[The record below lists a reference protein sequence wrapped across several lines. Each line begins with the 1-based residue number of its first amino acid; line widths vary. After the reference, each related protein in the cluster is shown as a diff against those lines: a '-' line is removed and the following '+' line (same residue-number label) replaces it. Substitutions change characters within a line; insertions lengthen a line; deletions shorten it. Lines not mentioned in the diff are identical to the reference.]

1 MEASYVFSVN
11 RELFDEN
18 CDPSPR
24 YLVNQGGT
32 SSGKTYCIMQRMV
45 ELAVQHYR
53 AIITVAGQDLPN
65 LKVGAMRDTE
75 SIITGDPW
83 LSAFFTRNR
92 SESYYRGLNGSL
104 IEFKSYKDA
113 QDAKNGKRDYLFVN
127 EANGLTWEVFW
138 QLAIRTRKQIWVDYN
153 PSARF
158 WVHDQLIGRS
168 DCKLIISDH
177 RGNGFLSEAE
187 HAKIE
192 GIKDPHLFAVYARGL
207 TGRVT
212 GLVLQNWDIVDELPP
227 VEECKIKP
235 LFGLDFGYT
244 NDPTALEEIRLAH
257 GEIWVDEYIYT
268 TGLVNVDPSHRDP
281 NIVDIMRKRGIT
293 RDRLIVADSAE
304 EKSIREIS
312 NEGFWIIPATKG
324 AGSVRNGIDIMRR
337 YKIHFTRRSVGAI
350 EEAKKWK
357 WAVDMNGNVTNEAID
372 RYNHAMDAIRYAS
385 QEKLGARH
393 TGTARARINKL

>member
-45 ELAVQHYR
+45 ELAVQNYR

-75 SIITGDPW
+75 SIITSDPW

-92 SESYYRGLNGSL
+92 SESFYRGLNGSL

-138 QLAIRTRKQIWVDYN
+138 QLAIRTRRQIWVDYN

-158 WVHDQLIGRS
+158 WVHDQLIGRP

-227 VEECKIKP
+227 VDECKIKP

-257 GEIWVDEYIYT
+257 GEIWVDEYIYQ

-281 NIVDIMRKRGIT
+281 NIVDIMRQRGIT

-350 EEAKKWK
+350 DEAKKWK
-357 WAVDMNGNVTNEAID
+357 WAVDRNGNVTNEAID